1 MASTG
6 SPPAQGTIDV
16 ANMSLA
22 GKVSPSTCASDPF
35 HQAICNSVAA
45 GVTYTVAAGNL
56 GADASN
62 FVPASFD
69 EVIAVSALND
79 RDDTF
84 ASFSNYGS
92 VIDIAA
98 PGANIL
104 SSLNTGGY
112 GYSSGTSMA
121 SPHVAGAAALAVA
134 SRGRIGPAAVK
145 SALQS
150 TKQNIALPG
159 DPDGINEGVLYVGNG
174 FSTTPPPKA
183 TGSLPIVSAVRSAS
197 STSPAYAY
205 DDNPNTSW
213 YTYTSSPP
221 NAAYITFDL
230 GQVRS
235 ISSVRYQFR
244 LAGYA
249 DRFYIQF
256 SSNGTSY
263 TTLSTR
269 GSPPAGQTQ
278 TVNVATS
285 APYVRFY
292 FVNPNDDPRLG
303 FLAEVDIF
311 GSMSASAADVS
322 ADVDATSTVTP
333 TAEEERGLRERTTAT
348 PVSTDGSAT
357 PTPPARLRGTATP
370 AATAPTGPATD
381 ATNEA
386 NRTLRGRATGTSVTM
401 PTTEATTPPA
411 TEPTLEAPLGETAM
425 VANTRGAGAN
435 CRVAP
440 SSDAAVITI
449 VPEGS
454 IVTLNGEPQ
463 GDWQAALCAGEP
475 GFVSTSLLD
484 GGRGDSSRVL
494 RGSDPAMDAS
504 TPAATRPVDEGA
516 GQPWLPQTPSADG
529 TASVAEVTP
538 TEVVVPPT
546 ATATA
551 TPAGPT
557 PFPIVASSWT
567 NNSQPATA
575 AYDDNLE
582 TAWQTTTGLPEQEAA
597 ASFDL
602 AEIKPVGSIRW
613 LLAYPG
619 MADGLSIQV
628 SEDGER
634 WMTITQPRNTIIGEW
649 QTTQANVAARY
660 VRFLFENPTNAAY
673 LGGLVEI
680 EIFPA
685 AGVVQAVIPD
695 PATPEPT
702 PASIREASTLASVES
717 EAELEPP
724 VVTAT
729 PPAPVDEPT
738 TAEPAPE
745 ATSEG
750 RR

>member
-1 MASTG
+1 MYRTAIQGFAATLSPAAAEALARDPSVRSITPDYPVRATAQTLPTGVDRIDADKNATAKIDGVDTRVNVDIAILDTGISAHPDLNVVGGTNCTGGTSYADDDGHETHVAGSAAAKDNSFGVVGVAPGARLYGVKVLDSGGNGNYSTLICG
-6 SPPAQGTIDV
+6 VDWVTARAGTIDV

-104 SSLNTGGY
+104 STLNTGGY

-121 SPHVAGAAALAVA
+121 SPHVAGAAALVVA

-145 SALQS
+145 SDLQS

-159 DPDGINEGVLYVGNG
+159 DPDGTNECVLYVGNG

-230 GQVRS
+230 GQERS
-235 ISSVRYQFR
+235 IGSVRYQFR

-249 DRFYIQF
+249 DRFYIQVA
-256 SSNGTSY
+256 SAGGRY
-263 TTLSTR
+263 TTVATR
-269 GSPPAGQTQ
+269 GNPPAQETQ

-285 APYVRFY
+285 ARFVRFY
-292 FVNPNDDPRLG
+292 FVNPNNDARLG

-322 ADVDATSTVTP
+322 ADESPTSTATP
-333 TAEEERGLRERTTAT
+333 GDEAERSLRARTTAT
-348 PVSTDGSAT
+348 PVSTDGSAP
-357 PTPPARLRGTATP
+357 PTPPIRLRGTATP

-386 NRTLRGRATGTSVTM
+386 NQGPCAAGRRARQSRCRLPRRQPRRRRSQRWKRRSARRPWWRTPVALV
-401 PTTEATTPPA
+401 PT
-411 TEPTLEAPLGETAM
+411 
-425 VANTRGAGAN
+425 
-435 CRVAP
+435 VAP
-440 SSDAAVITI
+440 HHPVMRRSLPSFPRVPSS
-449 VPEGS
+449 P
-454 IVTLNGEPQ
+454 
-463 GDWQAALCAGEP
+463 
-475 GFVSTSLLD
+475 
-484 GGRGDSSRVL
+484 
-494 RGSDPAMDAS
+494 
-504 TPAATRPVDEGA
+504 
-516 GQPWLPQTPSADG
+516 
-529 TASVAEVTP
+529 
-538 TEVVVPPT
+538 
-546 ATATA
+546 
-551 TPAGPT
+551 
-557 PFPIVASSWT
+557 
-567 NNSQPATA
+567 
-575 AYDDNLE
+575 
-582 TAWQTTTGLPEQEAA
+582 
-597 ASFDL
+597 
-602 AEIKPVGSIRW
+602 
-613 LLAYPG
+613 
-619 MADGLSIQV
+619 
-628 SEDGER
+628 
-634 WMTITQPRNTIIGEW
+634 
-649 QTTQANVAARY
+649 
-660 VRFLFENPTNAAY
+660 
-673 LGGLVEI
+673 
-680 EIFPA
+680 
-685 AGVVQAVIPD
+685 
-695 PATPEPT
+695 
-702 PASIREASTLASVES
+702 
-717 EAELEPP
+717 
-724 VVTAT
+724 
-729 PPAPVDEPT
+729 
-738 TAEPAPE
+738 
-745 ATSEG
+745 
-750 RR
+750 